1 MIYKIARD
9 ARRYSPRWPAGR
21 FVRARARA
29 RCRGNYRY
37 SRSRVHY
44 HGNEFAIAKEARKP
58 VSLDSIN
65 GKTNGAAVVA
75 ER

>member
-1 MIYKIARD
+1 MIYKIGRD
-9 ARRYSPRWPAGR
+9 AWRPAGR
-21 FVRARARA
+21 FSRARAA
-29 RCRGNYRY
+29 PANYRY

-44 HGNEFAIAKEARKP
+44 YGNEFAIGKEARKP

-65 GKTNGAAVVA
+65 GKSNGAAVVT

>member
-9 ARRYSPRWPAGR
+9 ARRYSSAAASGTI
-21 FVRARARA
+21 RA
-29 RCRGNYRY
+29 RGNYRY

-44 HGNEFAIAKEARKP
+44 YGNEFAIAKEARKP

-65 GKTNGAAVVA
+65 GKSNGAAVVA
-75 ER
+75 GR